1 MTDEQYRRR
10 CPLKSKHKE
19 GFCTCYNQ
27 RNVRCAEQK
36 YCPWFMMRKPMEEI
50 LYKADNYRVPKV
62 TNNDFRVCVDANGNF
77 DTKAVGNFHLLARK
91 AVNKHFSNKRFKVFI
106 SECFRL
112 LLEHELFKKPT
123 DYDEL

>member
-1 MTDEQYRRR
+1 
-10 CPLKSKHKE
+10 
-19 GFCTCYNQ
+19 
-27 RNVRCAEQK
+27 
-36 YCPWFMMRKPMEEI
+36 MEEI

-62 TNNDFRVCVDANGNF
+62 TNNDFRVFVDANGNF

-91 AVNKHFSNKRFKVFI
+91 AVNKHFGNKRFKVFI